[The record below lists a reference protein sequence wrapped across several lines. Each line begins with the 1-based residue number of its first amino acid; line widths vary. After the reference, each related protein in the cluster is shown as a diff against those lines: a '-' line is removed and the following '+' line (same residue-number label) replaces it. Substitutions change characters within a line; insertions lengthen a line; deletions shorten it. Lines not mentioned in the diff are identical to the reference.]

1 MGLSFT
7 FLQEFLM
14 KKILVPSLIAAAIAS
29 LTSVAHA
36 AEPESTLGFNA
47 GAVTEYRYRGI
58 SQSRLQPAV
67 QGGVD
72 YADKSGFYVGA
83 WGSSI
88 KWIKDAGKIAN
99 VSTKGNVEIDIYAGK
114 RGEITSEVTYDV
126 GVLQYWYPGNTL
138 DKITATNVSADTTEL
153 YGQIGYGPAFLKYSH
168 AVTDLF
174 GNKNSD
180 GSYYIDGSVNYP
192 VAEGT
197 VLNLHVGY
205 QKVKNTANADYTDW
219 KVGVTKD
226 FGFVTGA
233 IAIIGTDANK
243 AFYVSPGGSNT
254 GKTTAVVSL
263 TKAF

>member
-1 MGLSFT
+1 MN
-7 FLQEFLM
+7 
-14 KKILVPSLIAAAIAS
+14 KILVPSLIASAIAALS
-29 LTSVAHA
+29 GVAQAQSAPA
-36 AEPESTLGFNA
+36 APESSLAFNA
-47 GAVTEYRYRGI
+47 GVVSEYRYRGI
-58 SQSRLQPAV
+58 SQSRLQPAL

-72 YADKSGFYVGA
+72 YTDKSGFYVGA
-83 WGSSI
+83 WGSTI
-88 KWIKDAGKIAN
+88 KWISDAGKIAG
-99 VSTKGNVEIDIYAGK
+99 VSTKGDIEIDVYAGK
-114 RGEITSEVTYDV
+114 RGEIAPEVTYDV
-126 GVLQYWYPGNTL
+126 GVLQYWYPGNTY
-138 DKITATNVSADTTEL
+138 DKVGVNADTTEL
-153 YGQIGYGPAFLKYSH
+153 YGQLGYGPAYIKYSH
-168 AVTDLF
+168 AVTDLL
-174 GNKNSD
+174 GNRNSD
-180 GSYYIDGSVNYP
+180 GSYYIDGGVNYP

>member
-1 MGLSFT
+1 
-7 FLQEFLM
+7 M
-14 KKILVPSLIAAAIAS
+14 KKTILAGATLAALGAGVNVAYAEEAAAQPEHAVAYNVGVAS
-29 LTSVAHA
+29 
-36 AEPESTLGFNA
+36 
-47 GAVTEYRYRGI
+47 EYRYRGI
-58 SQSRLQPAV
+58 AQSRFDPALS
-67 QGGVD
+67 GGVD
-72 YADKSGFYVGA
+72 YTHNPSGFYVGA
-83 WGSSI
+83 WGSTI
-88 KWIKDAGKIAN
+88 KWISDAGKIAG
-99 VSTKGNVEIDIYAGK
+99 VSTKGDIEIDVYAGK
-114 RGEITSEVTYDV
+114 RGEIAPEVTYDV
-126 GVLQYWYPGNTL
+126 GVLQYWYPGNTY
-138 DKITATNVSADTTEL
+138 DKVGVNADTTEL
-153 YGQIGYGPAFLKYSH
+153 YGQLGYGPAYIKYSH

-174 GNKNSD
+174 GNRNSD
-180 GSYYIDGSVNYP
+180 GSYYIDGGVNYP